1 MEAVIRVSA
10 FEFDEKLFANI
21 KALLKNEKNAE
32 IVIKIGPLVEENVLD
47 EPQAIYWNK
56 INRSIKEI
64 EEGKGKVFT
73 MKELEE
79 YVGKNFPG

>member
-21 KALLKNEKNAE
+21 KALLKNAKNAE
-32 IVIKIGPLVEENVLD
+32 IIIKIGNLADGNVLE
-47 EPQAIYWNK
+47 EPEAIYWNK
-56 INRSIKEI
+56 INRSIKEV
-64 EEGKGKVFT
+64 EEGKGVVFT
-73 MKELEE
+73 MKEFEE